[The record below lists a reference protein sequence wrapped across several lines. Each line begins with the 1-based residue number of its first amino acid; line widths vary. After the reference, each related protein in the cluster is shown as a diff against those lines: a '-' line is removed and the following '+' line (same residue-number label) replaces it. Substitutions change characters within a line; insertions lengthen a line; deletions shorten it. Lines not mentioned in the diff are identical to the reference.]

1 MKTTLDIP
9 DPILRGAK
17 ARAALLGISMTKY
30 VSQALEEKA
39 RSTAPTDAGDPPW
52 MRGFGELA
60 DLHDET
66 QRIDALI
73 ADEFSEIDPEDAP

>member
-1 MKTTLDIP
+1 VKTKLDIP

-39 RSTAPTDAGDPPW
+39 RSAAPADVVEPP
-52 MRGFGELA
+52 
-60 DLHDET
+60 
-66 QRIDALI
+66 
-73 ADEFSEIDPEDAP
+73 

>member
-1 MKTTLDIP
+1 
-9 DPILRGAK
+9 
-17 ARAALLGISMTKY
+17 
-30 VSQALEEKA
+30 
-39 RSTAPTDAGDPPW
+39 

-73 ADEFSEIDPEDAP
+73 ADEFSEIDPEYAR